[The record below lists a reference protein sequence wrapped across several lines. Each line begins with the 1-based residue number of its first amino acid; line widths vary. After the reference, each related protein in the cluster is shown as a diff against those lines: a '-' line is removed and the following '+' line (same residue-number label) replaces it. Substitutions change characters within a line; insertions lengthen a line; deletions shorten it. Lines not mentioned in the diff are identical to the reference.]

1 MCTPIGSRMSQKSE
15 GSISAFVVCLTMSLI
30 VLAGLVFD
38 GGRVIARY
46 AELSDI
52 AENAARIGAQQVVG
66 IRSGDPQLNEV
77 AASRR
82 IENFLN
88 DKRLSGRVTVR
99 DGGTIVEVR
108 EKIPMVLLSLIGIR
122 ERHIVVTRTSFV
134 VSG

>member
-1 MCTPIGSRMSQKSE
+1 MSQKSH
-15 GSISAFVVCLTMSLI
+15 GSISAFVVCLTMSLL
-30 VLAGLVFD
+30 VLAGFVFD

-66 IRSGDPQLNEV
+66 IRSGDPQLNDV

-82 IENFLN
+82 IEDFLS

-99 DGGTIVEVR
+99 DGGTIVEIR
-108 EKIPMVLLSLIGIR
+108 EKVPMILLSMIGIR
-122 ERHIVVTRTSFV
+122 ERDIVVTRSSFV